1 MAKKNFSQTPSNPS
15 PLSGYF
21 SNKIEE
27 EEVEKKQTN
36 SKQEVNKN
44 KEIDT
49 PSILSVANIK
59 EKQDDKKGKLISAR
73 VNEQKWKEFKQVA
86 KSLNY
91 SANELLNILLE
102 EVVSSHNKGV

>member
-1 MAKKNFSQTPSNPS
+1 MAKKNFSQTPSNQS

-27 EEVEKKQTN
+27 ENVEKKQAS
-36 SKQEVNKN
+36 SKKKVNKK
-44 KEIDT
+44 KENDK
-49 PSILSVANIK
+49 PSVLSVSNIK